1 MKDKNILRLIIGG
14 EKRQAYTVPLLAIL
28 CSLILST
35 ILLLLMGRNPFTAF
49 QSILAGAGVL
59 PKPNYAGGRGMFTD
73 IMMTLSAL
81 TPMIFASLAV
91 TVAFKGGL
99 FNIGISGQMLLSGFI
114 ATVLVGYSELPSYLA
129 MPLVLIIGAICGAFV
144 GAIIGLLKAR
154 FNINEVVSSIM
165 LNYIIM
171 YIISFFVQTRY
182 IDPITRQSIE
192 VNSSARLVLQNV
204 EVGPYRAVLPFF
216 IVLAIIAAFA
226 LRFFL
231 NRTKAGFDLR
241 AVGLNSRAARYL
253 GIKPKLN
260 IMVAMIISGGLAGLA
275 GVTHYLGFQGAIPTR
290 ELASTGFD
298 AIAVAL
304 LGNVTPLGSLFASVL
319 ITIISQGT
327 TYMSSVLGVQRE
339 IAQVMTGFILL
350 FSACG
355 AFIKQHVNSSN
366 VISDETVTDDNI
378 PEDNITVDVS
388 SKEQ

>member
-1 MKDKNILRLIIGG
+1 LKEKNIIRLIIGG
-14 EKRQAYTVPLLAIL
+14 EKRQAYSIPLLAIL
-28 CSLILST
+28 CSLIVSS
-35 ILLLLMGRNPFTAF
+35 LLLIFMGRNPLVAF

-59 PKPNYAGGRGMFTD
+59 PKPNYAANRGMFTD
-73 IMMTLSAL
+73 IMMTMSAL

-99 FNIGISGQMLLSGFI
+99 FNIGISGQMLFAGFI
-114 ATVLVGYSELPSYLA
+114 STIFIGYSELPAYIA
-129 MPLVLIIGAICGAFV
+129 MPLILLTGTLCGALV
-144 GAIIGLLKAR
+144 GGLIGFLKSK

-171 YIISFFVQTRY
+171 YIISYFVQTRY
-182 IDPITRQSIE
+182 IDLITRQSLEI
-192 VNSSARLVLQNV
+192 NSSSRLVLQNV
-204 EVGPYRAVLPFF
+204 EIGPYRAVIPIF
-216 IVLAIIAAFA
+216 IVLAAAAVFV

-231 NRTKAGFDLR
+231 NRTRPGFDLR

-275 GVTHYLGFQGAIPTR
+275 GVTHYLGFHAAIPTR
-290 ELASTGFD
+290 ELSSTGFD

-319 ITIISQGT
+319 ITIISRGT
-327 TYMSSVLGVQRE
+327 TYMSSVLDVQRE
-339 IAQVMTGFILL
+339 IAQVITGFILL

-355 AFIKQHVNSSN
+355 AFIKQLINTNNSG
-366 VISDETVTDDNI
+366 D
-378 PEDNITVDVS
+378 
-388 SKEQ
+388 K

>member
-1 MKDKNILRLIIGG
+1 LKNKNILKLIIGG

-28 CSLILST
+28 CSLILSS
-35 ILLLLMGRNPFTAF
+35 ILLLFMGKNPFTAF

-99 FNIGISGQMLLSGFI
+99 FNIGISGQMLFSGFI
-114 ATVLVGYSELPSYLA
+114 STILIGYTELPSYIA
-129 MPLVLIIGAICGAFV
+129 FPLVLIVGTICGALV
-144 GAIIGLLKAR
+144 GALIGLLKAK

-171 YIISFFVQTRY
+171 YVISYFIQTRY

-192 VNSSARLVLQNV
+192 VNSSARLVLQNI

-216 IVLAIIAAFA
+216 IILAIIAAFL

-231 NRTKAGFDLR
+231 NRTRAGFDLR

-260 IMVAMIISGGLAGLA
+260 IMLAMIISGGLAGLA
-275 GVTHYLGFQGAIPTR
+275 GVTHYLGYLGSIPTR
-290 ELASTGFD
+290 ELSSTGFD

-304 LGNVTPLGSLFASVL
+304 LGNVTPIGSLIASVL

-327 TYMSSVLGVQRE
+327 TYMSSILGVQRE

-355 AFIKQHVNSSN
+355 AFIKQHVNSSDI
-366 VISDETVTDDNI
+366 VTGETDLPDSTADNNTD
-378 PEDNITVDVS
+378 DVS
-388 SKEQ
+388 SKEH

>member
-1 MKDKNILRLIIGG
+1 MKNRNILKLIIGG

-28 CSLILST
+28 CSLIVSAV
-35 ILLLLMGRNPFTAF
+35 LLLFMGKNPFTAF

-59 PKPNYAGGRGMFTD
+59 PKPNYAGGRGIITD
-73 IMMTLSAL
+73 IMQTMSAL

-114 ATVLVGYSELPSYLA
+114 STILIGYSGLPSYIA
-129 MPLVLIIGAICGAFV
+129 MPLILIIGIICGALV
-144 GAIIGLLKAR
+144 GALIGFLKAK

-171 YIISFFVQTRY
+171 YVISFFIQTRH

-192 VNSSARLVLQNV
+192 INSTARLVIQNV
-204 EVGPYRAVLPFF
+204 EIGPYRTVLPFF
-216 IVLAIIAAFA
+216 IILAIIVAFM

-231 NRTKAGFDLR
+231 NRTRAGFDLR

-260 IMVAMIISGGLAGLA
+260 IMIAMVISGGLAGLA
-275 GVTHYLGFQGAIPTR
+275 GVTHYLGFQGSIPTR
-290 ELASTGFD
+290 ELSSTGFD

-304 LGNVTPLGSLFASVL
+304 LGNVTPIGSLFASVL
-319 ITIISQGT
+319 ITIIAQGT

-355 AFIKQHVNSSN
+355 AFIKQHVNSSD
-366 VISDETVTDDNI
+366 VIPDEADNNTD
-378 PEDNITVDVS
+378 DVS
-388 SKEQ
+388 SKEH

>member
-1 MKDKNILRLIIGG
+1 LKNRNILKLIIGG

-28 CSLILST
+28 CSLIVSAV
-35 ILLLLMGRNPFTAF
+35 LLLFMGKNPFTAF

-59 PKPNYAGGRGMFTD
+59 PKPNYAGGRGIITD
-73 IMMTLSAL
+73 IMQTMSAL

-114 ATVLVGYSELPSYLA
+114 STILIGYSGLPSYIA
-129 MPLVLIIGAICGAFV
+129 MPLILIIGIICGALV
-144 GAIIGLLKAR
+144 GALIGFLKAK

-171 YIISFFVQTRY
+171 YVISFFIQTRH

-192 VNSSARLVLQNV
+192 INSTARLVIQNV
-204 EVGPYRAVLPFF
+204 EIGPYRTVLPFF
-216 IVLAIIAAFA
+216 IILAIIVAFM

-231 NRTKAGFDLR
+231 NRTRAGFDLR

-260 IMVAMIISGGLAGLA
+260 IMIAMVISGGLAGLA
-275 GVTHYLGFQGAIPTR
+275 GVTHYLGFQGSIPTR
-290 ELASTGFD
+290 ELSSTGFD

-304 LGNVTPLGSLFASVL
+304 LGNVTPIGSLFASVL
-319 ITIISQGT
+319 ITIIAQGT

-355 AFIKQHVNSSN
+355 AFIKQHVNSSD
-366 VISDETVTDDNI
+366 VIPDEADNNTD
-378 PEDNITVDVS
+378 DVS
-388 SKEQ
+388 SKEH

>member
-1 MKDKNILRLIIGG
+1 MGKN
-14 EKRQAYTVPLLAIL
+14 PLV
-28 CSLILST
+28 
-35 ILLLLMGRNPFTAF
+35 AF

-59 PKPNYAGGRGMFTD
+59 PKANYAGGRGMFTD

-114 ATVLVGYSELPSYLA
+114 STIFIGYSELPSYLA
-129 MPLVLIIGAICGAFV
+129 MPLVLITGTICGAFV
-144 GAIIGLLKAR
+144 GALIGMLKAK

-171 YIISFFVQTRY
+171 YIISFFIQTRY

-192 VNSSARLVLQNV
+192 VNSSARLVIQNV
-204 EVGPYRAVLPFF
+204 EVGSYRAVIPFF
-216 IVLAIIAAFA
+216 IILAVAAAFT

-241 AVGLNSRAARYL
+241 AVGLNARAARYL

-260 IMVAMIISGGLAGLA
+260 IMVAMTISGGLAGLA
-275 GVTHYLGFQGAIPTR
+275 GVTYYLGFQGAIPTR

-304 LGNVTPLGSLFASVL
+304 LGNVSPLGSLFASVL
-319 ITIISQGT
+319 ITVISQGT

-355 AFIKQHVNSSN
+355 AFIKQHVNVSN
-366 VISDETVTDDNI
+366 VITEDSSPINMI
-378 PEDNITVDVS
+378 AEDNVTEND
-388 SKEQ
+388 KLEEQ

>member
-1 MKDKNILRLIIGG
+1 LKEKNILRLIIGG

-28 CSLILST
+28 CSLIVSA
-35 ILLLLMGRNPFTAF
+35 ILLLFMGKNPLTAF

-114 ATVLVGYSELPSYLA
+114 STVLIGYSELPAFLA
-129 MPLVLIIGAICGAFV
+129 MPLVLIIGTICGAFV
-144 GAIIGLLKAR
+144 GSIIGLLKAK

-171 YIISFFVQTRY
+171 YIISFFIQTRF

-192 VNSSARLVLQNV
+192 INSSARLVFQNV

-216 IVLAIIAAFA
+216 VVLAVAAA
-226 LRFFL
+226 LAMRFFL
-231 NRTKAGFDLR
+231 NRTRAGFDLR
-241 AVGLNSRAARYL
+241 AVGLNARAARYL

-319 ITIISQGT
+319 ITVISQGT

-366 VISDETVTDDNI
+366 VTSEDTGTNNNVTDNSI
-378 PEDNITVDVS
+378 TEDAS
-388 SKEQ
+388 FREQ